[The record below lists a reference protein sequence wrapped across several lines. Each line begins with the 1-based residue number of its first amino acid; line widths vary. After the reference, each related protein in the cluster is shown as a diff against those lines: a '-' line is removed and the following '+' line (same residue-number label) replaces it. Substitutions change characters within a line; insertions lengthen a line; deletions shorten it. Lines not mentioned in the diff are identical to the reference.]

1 MGILEVITSI
11 EFPQCVAIKDHFLY
25 IYKMIAECSRR
36 KQKFLFTRRSP
47 LATSAL
53 GKLYLRK
60 TRISRFV
67 WAKRI
72 NGNLSCMPE
81 TLSPLVVSACG
92 PKDSAIREI
101 TSGTQGK
108 RKKLYLLNRLSH
120 GRHQRRHLT
129 KYCLID
135 CFYLYREK
143 LRFKLLKP
151 GSRVTA

>member
-1 MGILEVITSI
+1 MGILEVISSI
-11 EFPQCVAIKDHFLY
+11 EFPQCVAIKLKDHFLY
-25 IYKMIAECSRR
+25 IYKKIAECSRR
-36 KQKFLFTRRSP
+36 KQTFLFTLPSP

-72 NGNLSCMPE
+72 NGNLSCVPE
-81 TLSPLVVSACG
+81 TLSPLVASARG
-92 PKDSAIREI
+92 PKDPATREK

-129 KYCLID
+129 KYCIIH
-135 CFYLYREK
+135 CFYLYHGK
-143 LRFKLLKP
+143 LQFKLLHF
-151 GSRVTA
+151 S

>member
-25 IYKMIAECSRR
+25 IYKKIAECSRR
-36 KQKFLFTRRSP
+36 KQKFLFTLPSS

-67 WAKRI
+67 WPKRI
-72 NGNLSCMPE
+72 NGNLSWVLE

-92 PKDSAIREI
+92 PKDSATCEK

-129 KYCLID
+129 KYCIIH
-135 CFYLYREK
+135 CFYLYGEK
-143 LRFKLLKP
+143 LRFKLLHF
-151 GSRVTA
+151 S

>member
-1 MGILEVITSI
+1 MGILAVITSI

-25 IYKMIAECSRR
+25 IYKKIAECSRR
-36 KQKFLFTRRSP
+36 KQTFLFTLPRP

-72 NGNLSCMPE
+72 NGNLSWVLE

-92 PKDSAIREI
+92 PKDSATCEK

-108 RKKLYLLNRLSH
+108 RKKLYLLNRLSR
-120 GRHQRRHLT
+120 GRHFDQRRHLT
-129 KYCLID
+129 KYCIIHS
-135 CFYLYREK
+135 FYLYREE
-143 LRFKLLKP
+143 LRFKLLHF
-151 GSRVTA
+151 S

>member
-11 EFPQCVAIKDHFLY
+11 EFPQCVAIKDRFLY
-25 IYKMIAECSRR
+25 IYKKIAECSRR
-36 KQKFLFTRRSP
+36 KQKFLFTLPSS

-53 GKLYLRK
+53 GKLYLRN
-60 TRISRFV
+60 TRISHFV

-72 NGNLSCMPE
+72 NGNLSWVLE

-92 PKDSAIREI
+92 PKDSATCEK

-120 GRHQRRHLT
+120 GRHFDQRRHLT
-129 KYCLID
+129 EYCIIHS
-135 CFYLYREK
+135 FYLHREK
-143 LRFKLLKP
+143 LRLKLLYF
-151 GSRVTA
+151 S